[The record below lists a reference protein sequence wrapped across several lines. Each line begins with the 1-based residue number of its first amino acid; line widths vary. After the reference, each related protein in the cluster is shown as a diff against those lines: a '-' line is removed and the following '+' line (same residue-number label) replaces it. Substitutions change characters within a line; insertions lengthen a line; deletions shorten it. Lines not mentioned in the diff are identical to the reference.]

1 MAALSIDTAANLC
14 AVAVNDDNSGELL
27 SVVSHDIGRGHA
39 EILMDV
45 IDEAMNQASM
55 GYKDLERVIATIG
68 PGSFTGV
75 RVGISVGRAI
85 GLGLSI
91 PVVGVSI
98 LQASAQYAV
107 QVGNGQNAQKKISVI
122 IDANRDEF
130 YFQPFQN
137 GIPVQDAK
145 ICKFNYLLNN
155 HDTQNLENI
164 VICGSG
170 AKKFSEEAVVSND
183 EANFT
188 IAHQLATAPIESVA
202 TIGLAEAIPKM
213 RPEPLYLRGAD
224 AKQQQGFAVLRADS
238 QNTKTVS

>member
-45 IDEAMNQASM
+45 IDEAMNQASI
-55 GYKDLERVIATIG
+55 GYKDLERIIATIG

-75 RVGISVGRAI
+75 RVGMSVGRAI

-98 LQASAQYAV
+98 LQASAQYAA
-107 QVGNGQNAQKKISVI
+107 QVGNGQNTKKKISVI

-137 GIPVQDAK
+137 DIPLQDAK
-145 ICKFNYLLNN
+145 ICKFSYLLKN
-155 HDTQNLENI
+155 HDKQNLENI

-170 AKKFSEEAVVSND
+170 AKKFNEEAVVSNHK
-183 EANFT
+183 ANFT

>member
-1 MAALSIDTAANLC
+1 MAALSIDTVANLC
-14 AVAVNDDNSGELL
+14 AVAVNNHKTGELL

-45 IDEAMNQASM
+45 IDEAMNQANI
-55 GYKDLERVIATIG
+55 GYKDLEKIITTIG

-85 GLGLSI
+85 GLGLSK
-91 PVVGVSI
+91 PVIGVST
-98 LQASAQYAV
+98 LQASAQYAA
-107 QVGNGQNAQKKISVI
+107 QVGNGENAGKNISVI
-122 IDANRDEF
+122 IDARRSEF

-137 GIPVQDAK
+137 GIPVQDAMV
-145 ICKFNYLLNN
+145 CKFSDLLEN
-155 HDTQNLENI
+155 HKKQNLENI

-170 AKKFSEEAVVSND
+170 AKKFNEEVAISNHKT
-183 EANFT
+183 NFM

-202 TIGLAEAIPKM
+202 KIGLAVAIPEM

-224 AKQQQGFAVLRADS
+224 AKKQQGFAVSRSDS
-238 QNTKTVS
+238 QNIKTDS